1 MKEFI
6 NKINSKQDLS
16 LEEMQDAINSIMT
29 GQVNDVEIETFL
41 IGLNTVS
48 YTHLTLPTKA

>member
-6 NKINSKQDLS
+6 NKINSKNDLS

-41 IGLNTVS
+41 ILS
-48 YTHLTLPTKA
+48 LIHI